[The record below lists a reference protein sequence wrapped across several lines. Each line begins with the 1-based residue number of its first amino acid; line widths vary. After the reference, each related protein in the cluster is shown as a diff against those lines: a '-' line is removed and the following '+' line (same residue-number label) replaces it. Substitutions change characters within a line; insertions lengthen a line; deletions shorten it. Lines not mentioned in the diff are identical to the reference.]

1 MALVTHIED
10 NHLLPDGHHGSRP
23 MRSTLTQ
30 LLSHWDVILDGL
42 VESEGVDSVYLDFL
56 KAFDK
61 VETGFLL
68 HMLRDSKVL
77 GKVGIWLGKFL
88 DAGSR
93 QQAVAVEGRLSGLSP
108 VISGVQHGTVLGPIL
123 FLLHICCIAKEVSD
137 GSTVSSYVDDTR
149 VTRTMN
155 STPDCLSLQQD
166 LQAIY
171 KWAKEVNMVFNG
183 DKFEVL
189 RFWPGKA
196 HKPVIGYTDPDGNH
210 IE

>member
-1 MALVTHIED
+1 
-10 NHLLPDGHHGSRP
+10 
-23 MRSTLTQ
+23 
-30 LLSHWDVILDGL
+30 
-42 VESEGVDSVYLDFL
+42 
-56 KAFDK
+56 
-61 VETGFLL
+61 
-68 HMLRDSKVL
+68 MLRDSKVL

-108 VISGVQHGTVLGPIL
+108 VISGVPQGTVLGPIL
-123 FLLHICCIAKEVSD
+123 FLLHISCIAKEVSD

-155 STPDCLSLQQD
+155 STADCLSLQQD

-183 DKFEVL
+183 DKFEML

-196 HKPVIGYTDPDGNH
+196 QKPVIGYTDPHGNH
-210 IE
+210 IEGKSHLRDLGVQISSDLSFSIHIENVVSASTKMV